1 MLFIHELYNFTVFR
15 KISRDNLQIE
25 IRTLLPLHLE
35 ERILLFL
42 IILSINTDKKVGNT
56 TPFIY
61 KKVVPV
67 LVNPALQFNYNKISR
82 LVLSKLSG
90 IQRINKS
97 VYAFTCTF
105 AKIRFQKRIQKES
118 KKRIQKE
125 SDQ

>member
-1 MLFIHELYNFTVFR
+1 MNFIISHIFEIFSWKTTISSDNFQV
-15 KISRDNLQIE
+15 E
-25 IRTLLPLHLE
+25 IRTPLPLHLE

-42 IILSINTDKKVGNT
+42 IILSVHTDKKVGNT

-118 KKRIQKE
+118 
-125 SDQ
+125 DQ

>member
-1 MLFIHELYNFTVFR
+1 MVSKYFCGKQL
-15 KISRDNLQIE
+15 ISRDNSQVE
-25 IRTLLPLHLE
+25 RRTPLPLHLE

-42 IILSINTDKKVGNT
+42 IILSVHTDKKVGNT

-82 LVLSKLSG
+82 LVLSKLSA

-105 AKIRFQKRIQKES
+105 AKIQFQKRIQKDA
-118 KKRIQKE
+118 
-125 SDQ
+125 DQ

>member
-1 MLFIHELYNFTVFR
+1 MHSNKTEHKFHTLSYPIKLWCELYDKLDYFLLADRSLGTT
-15 KISRDNLQIE
+15 KLQ
-25 IRTLLPLHLE
+25 PD
-35 ERILLFL
+35 F
-42 IILSINTDKKVGNT
+42 V
-56 TPFIY
+56 
-61 KKVVPV
+61 VVPV

-105 AKIRFQKRIQKES
+105 AKIRFQKRKQKGS